1 MSGSAECKSDAL
13 EAVYI
18 TDEMYRRAPKT
29 ADYQQ
34 ENLALQDLARQMLD
48 RPEAVLPRLVDLAI
62 ELCDGVAGGLSL
74 YEANPAPGIFRWHY
88 LRGTLASFDGATTP
102 RHFSP
107 CGITLDQNRAVLVQ
121 RPERVYTWLVDAD
134 VSLAECLLVPLF
146 VGGEE
151 PLGTLWIVSEHEG
164 HFDSVHA
171 RLATE
176 LATFAGIAVHMV
188 RSGQRLA
195 SALEQQEILTREM
208 SHRIKNMFAITG
220 GLIRASAKTATS
232 AEELAETLMG
242 RVDALAAA
250 NALVH
255 SGFGDQP
262 AEYSADLHD
271 VVRKILLPHERS
283 AGGSRFVI
291 GGVHVSLGDHA
302 TNGIALVLHEL
313 VTNAAKYGALKHDI
327 GSVTV
332 VWSVSA
338 GRLVLEWSEQGG
350 PAIEGPPRD
359 TGFGTRLAQ
368 RTVVGQFGGELTYD
382 WRPEGLRIV
391 ISLPSAKLT
400 R

>member
-1 MSGSAECKSDAL
+1 MNEMVERLGVTET
-13 EAVYI
+13 VYI
-18 TDEMYRRAPKT
+18 TDEMFRRAPKT

-48 RPEAVLPRLVDLAI
+48 HPEAVLPRLVDLAI
-62 ELCDGVAGGLSL
+62 ELCDGIAGGISL
-74 YEANPAPGIFRWHY
+74 YEENPAPGVFRWRY
-88 LRGTLASFDGATTP
+88 LRGTLARFDGATTP
-102 RHFSP
+102 RNFSP
-107 CGITLDQNRAVLVQ
+107 CGITLDQRRAVLVQ
-121 RPERVYTWLVDAD
+121 RPERVYTWLVEAD

-188 RSGQRLA
+188 RAGQRLA
-195 SALEQQEILTREM
+195 GALEQQEILTREM
-208 SHRIKNMFAITG
+208 SHRIKNMFSITG
-220 GLIRASAKTATS
+220 GLIRASAKTAPTPD
-232 AEELAETLMG
+232 ELAKTLSG

-255 SGFGDQP
+255 SDFGEE
-262 AEYSADLHD
+262 AAVYRADLRD
-271 VVRKILLPHERS
+271 VVHKILLPHERLS
-283 AGGSRFVI
+283 GDSRFVI
-291 GGVHVSLGDHA
+291 EGADVSLGDHA
-302 TNGIALVLHEL
+302 TNGVALVLHEL
-313 VTNAAKYGALKHDI
+313 VTNAAKYGALKYDA

-332 VWSVSA
+332 AWRENA
-338 GRLVLEWSEQGG
+338 GRLVLEWTEQGG
-350 PAIEGPPRD
+350 PAIDGPPRE
-359 TGFGTRLAQ
+359 TGFGTRLSQ

-382 WRPEGLRIV
+382 WRPEGLRVV
-391 ISLPSAKLT
+391 ISLPIAKLT